1 MKNNDKGESKAG
13 LVIAVVCIIGLVL
26 VAALN
31 IAALR

>member
-13 LVIAVVCIIGLVL
+13 LFVLVL
-26 VAALN
+26 VIVALIAVAGLN